1 VSGRRLH
8 WLLPGLLLAACGPS
22 PVSGDRPAE
31 MLKVYKHDG
40 AVQCQGKGA
49 DAAVMAR
56 QLTDQGIAV
65 QCAQKARD
73 GRMHSMVCGAPSGSI
88 NVFAIR
94 AEDLDKAESL
104 GFDSVDTLD
113 GYSDQA
119 CEP

>member
-1 VSGRRLH
+1 MRYMVVLS
-8 WLLPGLLLAACGPS
+8 LLLMACGQAPS
-22 PVSGDRPAE
+22 GADRAAA

-40 AVQCQGKGA
+40 AVQCQSKGEE
-49 DAAVMAR
+49 AAVMAR

-73 GRMHSMVCGAPSGSI
+73 GRMHSMVCGRPSDSI

-119 CEP
+119 CTP